1 MVIHVG
7 VASVNC
13 NVTSARVV
21 ILGACFV
28 PLKNLWCQSREMQ
41 LFLCSFMA
49 QSIAL
54 QEMGYEKY

>member
-13 NVTSARVV
+13 NVAKGWRV
-21 ILGACFV
+21 AAE
-28 PLKNLWCQSREMQ
+28 LKNLWCQSREMQ
-41 LFLCSFMA
+41 LFLCSFAA

-54 QEMGYEKY
+54 QEVGYEKY